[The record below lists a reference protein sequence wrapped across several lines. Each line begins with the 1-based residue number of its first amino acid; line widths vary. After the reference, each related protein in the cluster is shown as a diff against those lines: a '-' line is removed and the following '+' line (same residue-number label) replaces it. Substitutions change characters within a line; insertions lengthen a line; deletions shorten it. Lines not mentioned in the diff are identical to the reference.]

1 MHMSER
7 RSNYHHLASR
17 GIDLSGLNDDF
28 IQSLARDLNLEKSAH
43 KILGMEKKIPII
55 EELTPVEKRNLV
67 QKFIERHPEAENE
80 VSHLIL
86 NRLGINKFSK
96 RYNSCRS
103 YHIVEREDTDIDI
116 IPNLS
121 PVSWL
126 SEESWVSMTSDE
138 RAGFM
143 NHIITGG
150 SIHSRYFPT
159 AELFRIRSDAMTF
172 GKNGVDRVILGH
184 GNRRVLVLVGIHGNE
199 PCGVEAVKMMLTR
212 KSIFTASHSD
222 VTSDELHLDENWSP
236 LESLFDSL
244 TMEFMVGNPAALE
257 KVSLSGSFYCE

>member
-1 MHMSER
+1 MPEG
-7 RSNYHHLASR
+7 RSNYHHLARR

-28 IQSLARDLNLEKSAH
+28 IRSLAKDLNLAKSAH
-43 KILGMEKKIPII
+43 KILGMEKKIPI
-55 EELTPVEKRNLV
+55 EELTPVETRLIV
-67 QKFIERHPEAENE
+67 QKFIESHPEAENE

-96 RYNSCRS
+96 RYNSCRR
-103 YHIVEREDTDIDI
+103 YHIVEREGETDINI

-126 SEESWVSMTSDE
+126 SEESWLSMTSAE
-138 RAGFM
+138 RDGFM

-150 SIHSRYFPT
+150 SIHGRYFPT

-172 GKNGVDRVILGH
+172 GESGVDRVILGH
-184 GNRRVLVLVGIHGNE
+184 GPRRVLVLAGIHGNE
-199 PCGVEAVKMMLTR
+199 PCGVEALKIMLKK

-222 VTSDELHLDENWSP
+222 VTSAELRINKNWSP

-244 TMEFMVGNPAALE
+244 TIEFIVGNPAALDM
-257 KVSLSGSFYCE
+257 VSLSGSFYF